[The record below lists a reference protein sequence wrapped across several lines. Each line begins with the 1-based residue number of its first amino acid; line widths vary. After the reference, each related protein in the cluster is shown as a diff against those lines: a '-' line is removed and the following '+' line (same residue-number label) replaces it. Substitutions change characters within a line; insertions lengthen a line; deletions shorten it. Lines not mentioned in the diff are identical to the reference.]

1 MSKGVANGTLDSQ
14 SCSVCG
20 SQARIRFSASV
31 LLRYQASFF
40 LCPTCGL
47 LFTPNPFWLEEAYN
61 SAIAKAD
68 TGILARNVRLSRIA
82 SCFLFS
88 AGVGDRTCID
98 VAGGYGLFV
107 RLMRDVGFDFLWS
120 DPYCSNL
127 FARGF
132 EADQNQQATVATAF
146 EVLEH
151 VADPVGFIGDL
162 FRSTKCEFL
171 LCSTET
177 FAGEP
182 PAPQDWWYY
191 AFSEGQHISFYQRE
205 TLAKIA
211 GQLGLNLCSEG
222 NIHLFSRTRVSPLRF
237 RVSVNRLSSR
247 VLFPFVRLF
256 KKSRTMVD
264 HTFLVQNSNRAAD
277 HSGND

>member
-107 RLMRDVGFDFLWS
+107 RLMRDVGFDF
-120 DPYCSNL
+120 
-127 FARGF
+127 
-132 EADQNQQATVATAF
+132 
-146 EVLEH
+146 
-151 VADPVGFIGDL
+151 
-162 FRSTKCEFL
+162 
-171 LCSTET
+171 
-177 FAGEP
+177 
-182 PAPQDWWYY
+182 DWWYY